1 MALQCGTTSDGCQGK
16 TGTYLIDYTIPDA
29 GHVRYRYPNEAW
41 KEIKGATRYT
51 TEIKTISPT
60 PGQGIGVRYRISVY
74 TQANL
79 RISDSRGD
87 RFEGT
92 YYPYYGFTNQFVG
105 PITSIVIR
113 RTDSFGGATR
123 FIGLRVVHAG
133 GTTTFGNL
141 FPYTSPNGGFPIKSL
156 PSGAYWQLPSP
167 PPDYPL
173 LGLQVTR
180 IDGLPEDTS
189 GRTECIFKVF
199 NEQNAVL
206 FESIKEVC
214 PDAIVEQSTYGENKG
229 SFKIGNRDP
238 TKLLKV
244 VNNSTANNIKST
256 SILLGNTI
264 VKKIDAPVGSTLY
277 PRVCWDCTEDEKCP
291 ENTCS
296 VDCGDR
302 TCCYNSLGISVKEI
316 RK

>member
-16 TGTYLIDYTIPDA
+16 VGTYLIDYTIPDA
-29 GHVRYRYPNEAW
+29 GCVRYLYPNETW
-41 KEIKGATRYT
+41 KEVKGATRYT
-51 TEIKTISPT
+51 TEINNISPT
-60 PGQGIGVRYRISVY
+60 PGQGNGVRYRISVY

-79 RISDSRGD
+79 RISDSKGD

-92 YYPYYGFTNQFVG
+92 YYPYYGATNEFIG

-113 RTDSFGGATR
+113 RTDSFGGTTR
-123 FIGLRVVHAG
+123 YIGLRVVHAG
-133 GTTTFGNL
+133 GTATFGSL
-141 FPYTSPNGGFPIKSL
+141 PIYTGPNGSGTLKSL
-156 PSGAYWQLPSP
+156 PANSYWQLPEL

-173 LGLQVTR
+173 LNLRVTR
-180 IDGLPEDTS
+180 KDGLPEDTS
-189 GRTECIFKVF
+189 GNTECIFKVF

-206 FESIKEVC
+206 FESTREVC
-214 PDAIVEQSTYGENKG
+214 PDAIVVPSTYGETKG

-238 TKLLKV
+238 TKPLKV

-256 SILLGNTI
+256 SILLGNTV
-264 VKKIDAPVGSTLY
+264 VKKIDAPVGSTLF